1 MSYRNPQ
8 VIVDRSGEIW
18 GQAVGKFGQDV
29 SRGIEKYAAV
39 KAKNQELARKKREAN
54 QITANGVSQNFLE
67 NIEKTSTGIKDSKI
81 SQQFKDTATMMANT
95 GEEMIINGKPVTI
108 GAIEAQTELR
118 MNPNLDKETRNAYS
132 KIVSKFKG
140 YQSTMVSSAGNIIS
154 GLEGVS
160 ESTTGQIGKTYDFQ
174 GEGFK
179 NTQSQIAT
187 YSLLNKQ
194 IPGVNSDKIISRE
207 KGEDGETKNMLTINS
222 SIDTDSDTYKNWEAA
237 GLISKE
243 DLVFKEGSTVGTFSW
258 KRDLAT
264 WGEEGGLITEMSPQ
278 NQDSTEAMK
287 IAGFIDD
294 GSNSTGKGFNNNA
307 VYSTR
312 KVKGGTEEKSESHFD
327 PDSLRDNLTYEA
339 ELKAGAASVLAMP
352 LDQQEKFITNTLSWP
367 TIKRE
372 NWSKT
377 PPEIQTAFLMEQ
389 RFENDLQKIMGE
401 KGRKKVQTRDATQE
415 DVDQY
420 AADGIE
426 ISLLNPQIIDKATGL
441 PAVDE
446 NGKELPRTPTK
457 LYYTTTSTNLIK
469 DPKTTSTKGNQGKAF
484 YDKVRKDPV
493 GYYQER
499 TGIKPKYETNAKGDK
514 IITLPADDKNPK
526 EVFNMSNS
534 AQRKDFYNQLLK
546 KSEMALG
553 NSADSKDIRRQFEE
567 ALSLGTAQNSSSA
580 AKAKRAKG
588 ASAKAEE
595 DLKQTPIPYRS
606 DYVPDYMK
614 GNNANKGA
622 GKFNSKPQ

>member
-8 VIVDRSGEIW
+8 IIVDRSGEIW
-18 GQAVGKFGQDV
+18 GQAIGKFGQDV
-29 SRGIEKYAAV
+29 SRGIEKYAAA

-54 QITANGVSQNFLE
+54 QLAANGVSQKFLE
-67 NIEKTSTGIKDSKI
+67 NIEKTGISIKDSSI
-81 SQQFKDTATMMANT
+81 SKQFKDTATMMANT

-108 GAIEAQTELR
+108 GAVEAQTELR

-132 KIVSKFKG
+132 KIVTNFKG

-174 GEGFK
+174 GEGFG

-222 SIDTDSDTYKNWEAA
+222 SVDTESDTYKNWEAA
-237 GLISKE
+237 GLINKK
-243 DLVFKEGSTVGTFSW
+243 DLTFEEGSTVGTFSW

-287 IAGFIDD
+287 TAGFIDD
-294 GSNSTGKGFNNNA
+294 KSNATGKGFNNNA
-307 VYSTR
+307 VYSMR

-327 PDSLRDNLTYEA
+327 PDALRYNTTYEA
-339 ELKAGAASVLAMP
+339 ELKAGAASILAMP
-352 LDQQEKFITNTLSWP
+352 LDQQEKFITNTLGWP

-372 NWSKT
+372 KWSKT
-377 PPEIQTAFLMEQ
+377 SPEMQTAFLMEQ

-401 KGRKKVQTRDATQE
+401 KGRKKVQTRNATQE

-426 ISLLNPQIIDKATGL
+426 ISLLNPQVIDEATGL

-457 LYYTTTSTNLIK
+457 LYYTTTATSLKK
-469 DPKTTSTKGNQGKAF
+469 DPKINTKGNQGKAL
-484 YDKVRKDPV
+484 YDKLRKDPV
-493 GYYQER
+493 GFYQER
-499 TGIKPKYETNAKGDK
+499 TGVKPDYKTNAKGDK
-514 IITLPADDKNPK
+514 IITLPANDKNDK
-526 EVFNMSNS
+526 AVYNMSDKT
-534 AQRKDFYNQLLK
+534 QRKDFYNQLLEL
-546 KSEMALG
+546 SDMAKG
-553 NSADSKDIRRQFEE
+553 SSADSKEIRIQFED
-567 ALSLGTAQNSSSA
+567 ALSLGTAKKIS
-580 AKAKRAKG
+580 
-588 ASAKAEE
+588 
-595 DLKQTPIPYRS
+595 
-606 DYVPDYMK
+606 
-614 GNNANKGA
+614 NKGT
-622 GKFNSKPQ
+622 GSYDNI

>member
-1 MSYRNPQ
+1 
-8 VIVDRSGEIW
+8 
-18 GQAVGKFGQDV
+18 
-29 SRGIEKYAAV
+29 
-39 KAKNQELARKKREAN
+39 
-54 QITANGVSQNFLE
+54 
-67 NIEKTSTGIKDSKI
+67 
-81 SQQFKDTATMMANT
+81 
-95 GEEMIINGKPVTI
+95 
-108 GAIEAQTELR
+108 
-118 MNPNLDKETRNAYS
+118 
-132 KIVSKFKG
+132 
-140 YQSTMVSSAGNIIS
+140 
-154 GLEGVS
+154 
-160 ESTTGQIGKTYDFQ
+160 
-174 GEGFK
+174 
-179 NTQSQIAT
+179 
-187 YSLLNKQ
+187 
-194 IPGVNSDKIISRE
+194 
-207 KGEDGETKNMLTINS
+207 
-222 SIDTDSDTYKNWEAA
+222 
-237 GLISKE
+237 
-243 DLVFKEGSTVGTFSW
+243 
-258 KRDLAT
+258 
-264 WGEEGGLITEMSPQ
+264 MSPQ

>member
-8 VIVDRSGEIW
+8 IIVDRSGEIW
-18 GQAVGKFGQDV
+18 GQAIGKFGQDI
-29 SRGIEKYAAV
+29 SRGIDNYAAI
-39 KAKNQELARKKREAN
+39 KARNQELARKKREAN
-54 QITANGVSQNFLE
+54 QLTANGVSQKFLE
-67 NIEKTSTGIKDSKI
+67 GIEQVGTGIKDSSIAK
-81 SQQFKDTATMMANT
+81 QFKDTATMMANT
-95 GEEMIINGKPVTI
+95 GEEMTINGKSVTM

-118 MNPNLDKETRNAYS
+118 MNPNLDKETRNAYG
-132 KIVSKFKG
+132 KIVSNFKG
-140 YQSTMVSSAGNIIS
+140 YQSMMVSSAGNIIS

-160 ESTTGQIGKTYDFQ
+160 ESTTGQIGKKYDFQ
-174 GEGFK
+174 GEGFG

-187 YSLLNKQ
+187 YSLLNEQ
-194 IPGVNSDKIISRE
+194 IPGVNSDKVISRE
-207 KGEDGETKNMLTINS
+207 KGEDGETINMLTINS
-222 SIDTDSDTYKNWEAA
+222 SVDTESDTYKNWEAA

-243 DLVFKEGSTVGTFSW
+243 DLVFEEGSTVGKFSW

-264 WGEEGGLITEMSPQ
+264 WGEKGGLITEMNPQ
-278 NQDSTEAMK
+278 NQDSTESMK

-294 GSNSTGKGFNNNA
+294 KGNATGKGFNNNA
-307 VYSTR
+307 VYTTR
-312 KVKGGTEEKSESHFD
+312 TVKGGTENKSESHFD
-327 PDSLRDNLTYEA
+327 PDALRYNTAYEA

-352 LDQQEKFITNTLSWP
+352 LDQQEKFITNTLGWP

-372 NWSKT
+372 KWSKT
-377 PPEIQTAFLMEQ
+377 SPEMQTAFLMEQ
-389 RFENDLQKIMGE
+389 RFENDLQKIMGA

-426 ISLLNPQIIDKATGL
+426 ISLLNPQVIDEATGL

-446 NGKELPRTPTK
+446 DGKEIPRTPTK
-457 LYYTTTSTNLIK
+457 LYYTTTATSLKEN
-469 DPKTTSTKGNQGKAF
+469 PKNTGKGNQGKAF

-514 IITLPADDKNPK
+514 IITLPADDRNPE

-546 KSEMALG
+546 LSDMADG
-553 NSADSKDIRRQFEE
+553 NSADSKNTRMQFED
-567 ALSLGTAQNSSSA
+567 ALSLGTASKSSNDASE
-580 AKAKRAKG
+580 RARLMEKYFP
-588 ASAKAEE
+588 K
-595 DLKQTPIPYRS
+595 K
-606 DYVPDYMK
+606 
-614 GNNANKGA
+614 
-622 GKFNSKPQ
+622 

>member
-8 VIVDRSGEIW
+8 IIVDRSGEIW
-18 GQAVGKFGQDV
+18 GQAIGKFGQDI
-29 SRGIEKYAAV
+29 SRGIDNYAAI
-39 KAKNQELARKKREAN
+39 KARNQELARKKREAN
-54 QITANGVSQNFLE
+54 QLTANGVSQKFLE
-67 NIEKTSTGIKDSKI
+67 GIEQVGTGIKDSSIAK
-81 SQQFKDTATMMANT
+81 QFKDTATMMANT
-95 GEEMIINGKPVTI
+95 GEEMTINGKSVTM

-118 MNPNLDKETRNAYS
+118 MNPNLDKETRNAYG
-132 KIVSKFKG
+132 KIVSNFKG
-140 YQSTMVSSAGNIIS
+140 YQSMMVSSAGNIIS

-160 ESTTGQIGKTYDFQ
+160 ESTTGQIGKKYDFQ

-187 YSLLNKQ
+187 YSLLNEQ
-194 IPGVNSDKIISRE
+194 IPGVNSDKVISRE
-207 KGEDGETKNMLTINS
+207 KGEDGETMNMLTINS
-222 SIDTDSDTYKNWEAA
+222 SVDTESDTYKNWEAA

-243 DLVFKEGSTVGTFSW
+243 DLVFEEGSTVGKFSW

-264 WGEEGGLITEMSPQ
+264 WGEKGGLITEMNPQ
-278 NQDSTEAMK
+278 NQDSTESMK

-294 GSNSTGKGFNNNA
+294 KGNATGKGFNNNA
-307 VYSTR
+307 VYTTR
-312 KVKGGTEEKSESHFD
+312 TVKGGTENKSESHFD
-327 PDSLRDNLTYEA
+327 PDALRYNTAYEA
-339 ELKAGAASVLAMP
+339 ELKAGAAGILAMP
-352 LDQQEKFITNTLSWP
+352 LDQQEKFITNTLGWP

-372 NWSKT
+372 KWSKT
-377 PPEIQTAFLMEQ
+377 SPEMQTAFLMEQ
-389 RFENDLQKIMGE
+389 RFENDLQKIMGA

-420 AADGIE
+420 AADGVE
-426 ISLLNPQIIDKATGL
+426 ISLLNPQVIDKETGL
-441 PAVDE
+441 PAVDKD
-446 NGKELPRTPTK
+446 GKEIPRTPTK
-457 LYYTTTSTNLIK
+457 LYYTTTATSLKEN
-469 DPKTTSTKGNQGKAF
+469 PKNTGKGNQGKAF

-499 TGIKPKYETNAKGDK
+499 TGVKPKYDTNAKGDK
-514 IITLPADDKNPK
+514 IITLPADDRNPE

>member
-8 VIVDRSGEIW
+8 IIVDRSGEIW
-18 GQAVGKFGQDV
+18 GQAIGKFGQDV

-54 QITANGVSQNFLE
+54 QIAANGVSQQFLE

-81 SQQFKDTATMMANT
+81 SQQFKDTATKMANT

-108 GAIEAQTELR
+108 GAIEAQAELR
-118 MNPNLDKETRNAYS
+118 MNPNLDKNTRNAYS

-194 IPGVNSDKIISRE
+194 IPGVNSNKIISRE

-222 SIDTDSDTYKNWEAA
+222 SIDTESDTYKNWEAA

-243 DLVFKEGSTVGTFSW
+243 DLVFEEGSTVGTFSW

-278 NQDSTEAMK
+278 NQDSTESMK

-294 GSNSTGKGFNNNA
+294 KGNATGKGFNNNA
-307 VYSTR
+307 VYTTR
-312 KVKGGTEEKSESHFD
+312 TVKGGTEKKSESHFD
-327 PDSLRDNLTYEA
+327 PDSLRDDPTYEA
-339 ELKAGAASVLAMP
+339 ELRAGAAGILAMP
-352 LDQQEKFITNTLSWP
+352 LDQQEKFITNTLGWP
-367 TIKRE
+367 TITRE
-372 NWSKT
+372 KWSKVSEEKKT
-377 PPEIQTAFLMEQ
+377 EFLMEQ
-389 RFENDLQKIMGE
+389 RFENDLQKIMGA
-401 KGRKKVQTRDATQE
+401 KGKKKVQTRDATQE

-426 ISLLNPQIIDKATGL
+426 ISLLNPQVIDEATGL

-457 LYYTTTSTNLIK
+457 LYYTTTATSLTK
-469 DPKTTSTKGNQGKAF
+469 DPKITTKGNQGKAF

-499 TGIKPKYETNAKGDK
+499 TGIKPKYETNAEGEE
-514 IITLPADDKNPK
+514 IITLPADAKNPEEK
-526 EVFNMSNS
+526 VYNMSNS
-534 AQRKDFYNQLLK
+534 AERKRFYNNLLFF
-546 KSEMALG
+546 SEMAAG
-553 NSADSKDIRRQFEE
+553 NSADSKNIRMQFED
-567 ALSLGTAQNSSSA
+567 ALSLDTAQYVSNFSKDA
-580 AKAKRAKG
+580 RKTKTKATD
-588 ASAKAEE
+588 ENFFYN
-595 DLKQTPIPYRS
+595 Q
-606 DYVPDYMK
+606 YVGQSPTK
-614 GNNANKGA
+614 EKEKANK
-622 GKFNSKPQ
+622 KEKPGRYNNVNKGS